1 MTLECFK
8 ISLRNHKSKF
18 TSTNHYKVF
27 IEDVI
32 GKQLVI
38 NKVFTI
44 YIFKT
49 GLYAT
54 LEGARYIDKLNLFGI
69 I

>member
-8 ISLRNHKSKF
+8 ISFHNHKSKF

-38 NKVFTI
+38 NKVFTV

-49 GLYAT
+49 GLYAIPD
-54 LEGARYIDKLNLFGI
+54 GARYIDKLNYFGTI
-69 I
+69 

>member
-8 ISLRNHKSKF
+8 ISFHNHKSKF

-27 IEDVI
+27 IEAMI
-32 GKQLVI
+32 CKQLVI
-38 NKVFTI
+38 NKVFTV

-49 GLYAT
+49 GLYAIPD
-54 LEGARYIDKLNLFGI
+54 GARYIDKLNYFGTI
-69 I
+69 

>member
-8 ISLRNHKSKF
+8 ISFHNHKSKF
-18 TSTNHYKVF
+18 TSTNHYKLF
-27 IEDVI
+27 IEDI
-32 GKQLVI
+32 ICKQLVI

-44 YIFKT
+44 YISKT
-49 GLYAT
+49 ALYAT
-54 LEGARYIDKLNLFGI
+54 LDGARYIDILNLLGI

>member
-8 ISLRNHKSKF
+8 ISLHNHKSKF
-18 TSTNHYKVF
+18 TSANHYKLF
-27 IEDVI
+27 IEDI
-32 GKQLVI
+32 ICKQLVI

-44 YIFKT
+44 YISKT
-49 GLYAT
+49 SLYAT
-54 LEGARYIDKLNLFGI
+54 LDGARYIDKLNLFGI

>member
-8 ISLRNHKSKF
+8 ISLHNHKSKF

-49 GLYAT
+49 GLYAIPD
-54 LEGARYIDKLNLFGI
+54 GARYIDKLNLFGKI
-69 I
+69 